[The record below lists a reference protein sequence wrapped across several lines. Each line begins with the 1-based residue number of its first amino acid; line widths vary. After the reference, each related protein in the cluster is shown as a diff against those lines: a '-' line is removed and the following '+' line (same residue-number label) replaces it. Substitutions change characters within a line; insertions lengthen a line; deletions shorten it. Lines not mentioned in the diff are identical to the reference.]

1 MENLELFGQMLMK
14 NVRDKS
20 VRYANSIVDGTAK
33 ARPHVEYYKK
43 IESCS
48 EEQKETIKAMLRVMI
63 DHCIFDFLD
72 MLDQNPETFGIIVRG
87 DEKISLLHDEE
98 DELHHAL
105 FNWFDDYGEFE
116 HFI

>member
-14 NVRDKS
+14 DVRDKS
-20 VRYANSIVDGTAK
+20 VEHANWIVDGTVK
-33 ARPHVEYYKK
+33 APSRIELYKK

-48 EEQKETIKAMLRVMI
+48 EEQKEAIKTILRVGI
-63 DHCIFDFLD
+63 DDCVFYLLD

-87 DEKISLLHDEE
+87 ERKISLLHDEE

-105 FNWFDDYGEFE
+105 FDWFDNYGEFE
-116 HFI
+116 HYI